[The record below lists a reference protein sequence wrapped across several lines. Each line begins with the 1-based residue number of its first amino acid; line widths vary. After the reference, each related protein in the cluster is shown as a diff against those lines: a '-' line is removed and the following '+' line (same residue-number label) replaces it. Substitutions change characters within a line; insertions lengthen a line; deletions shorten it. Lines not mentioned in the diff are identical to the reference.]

1 MNASQPPI
9 NPSPQSIG
17 VVDIGSNSVRLVV
30 YDGLKRSPIPTFS
43 EKAICELAR
52 GLAEDGKLQ
61 PENIRLTL
69 DTLERYAALLD
80 HLQVGTVRVIAT
92 SAVRVASNGEAF
104 AAQAQRVLGH
114 PVDIIPGEEEAR
126 LSALGILSAFPEAD
140 GLMGDLGGGSLELAD
155 LKPQHLSRTT
165 TLRLGH
171 QYLADL
177 QDSAPDAPDALNEY
191 IFTQL
196 NSTPWLAALK
206 GRTFYAVGGEWREL
220 AKAHMNSKEYPLPLV
235 DHYTVPTAELL
246 PLLQPKALISYYE
259 ALKPGSGSKRGCKI
273 LVLAA
278 RVLETIIELGPPRT
292 ICFSTSGVREG
303 ILFDMLS
310 PAEQAQDPILSG
322 CQEMVQ
328 HHNCAVAN
336 LEELFPWVLNV
347 FPRADESFTRL
358 CRAACMLSDIS
369 LLESRDFK
377 SRNAFVRILNFPF
390 TGMSHGE
397 RIFLAIALYARYAG
411 NIKGEM
417 VQHFAEH
424 LDPDDVEHAKELGLA
439 LRLAHSLSA
448 HQYGILSQVELKI
461 AGEQLVLSTP
471 PAVAPFIKG
480 QTVSKRFRTL
490 ANAFALDPVILETS
504 QAAS

>member
-1 MNASQPPI
+1 MNAPQPSA
-9 NPSPQSIG
+9 NTAPQSIG
-17 VVDIGSNSVRLVV
+17 VVDIGSNSVRLVI

-52 GLAEDGKLQ
+52 GLAEDGNLQ
-61 PENIRLTL
+61 PEKISLTL
-69 DTLERYAALLD
+69 DTLKRYAALLE
-80 HLQVGTVRVIAT
+80 HLQVCTVRVIAT
-92 SAVRVASNGEAF
+92 SAVRVAKNGEEF
-104 AAQAQRVLGH
+104 ATQAQKILGH

-140 GLMGDLGGGSLELAD
+140 GIMGDLGGGSLELAD

-177 QDSAPDAPDALNEY
+177 QDSDPDALDEY
-191 IFTQL
+191 ILTQL
-196 NSTPWLAALK
+196 NSAPWLSALK

-220 AKAHMNSKEYPLPLV
+220 AKAHMIAKKYPLPLV
-235 DHYTVPTAELL
+235 DHYAVPTADLL
-246 PLLQPKALISYYE
+246 PLLQPKALISYCE
-259 ALKPGSGSKRGCKI
+259 ALKPGSSAKRGCKI
-273 LVLAA
+273 LILAA
-278 RVLETIIELGPPRT
+278 RVLERVIELGAPRT

-322 CQEMVQ
+322 CQEMVR

-336 LEELFPWVLNV
+336 VEELFSWVLRV
-347 FPRADESFTRL
+347 FPKADESFTRL
-358 CRAACMLSDIS
+358 CRAACMLTDIS

-424 LDPDDVEHAKELGLA
+424 LDPDDMEHAKELGLT
-439 LRLAHSLSA
+439 LR
-448 HQYGILSQVELKI
+448 
-461 AGEQLVLSTP
+461 
-471 PAVAPFIKG
+471 
-480 QTVSKRFRTL
+480 
-490 ANAFALDPVILETS
+490 
-504 QAAS
+504 